1 MKRLI
6 AHRWYIF
13 QGSIIL
19 GVTAGLINSF
29 GPHYWKQFVLIGVVV
44 ALWVSVVINSIYR
57 LRDLSKIGRGY
68 FRTWIQQVWAA
79 EHSLPQGTASTSA
92 AMPDHWS
99 RGR

>member
-29 GPHYWKQFVLIGVVV
+29 GPHYWKQFGLIGVLV

-57 LRDLSKIGRGY
+57 LMDLCKIERGY
-68 FRTWIQQVWAA
+68 FRTWIREVLPA
-79 EHSLPQGTASTSA
+79 EHFLP
-92 AMPDHWS
+92 PH
-99 RGR
+99 

>member
-1 MKRLI
+1 MESDPLERLMKRLI

-29 GPHYWKQFVLIGVVV
+29 GPHYWKQFGLIGVVV

-57 LRDLSKIGRGY
+57 LRGFIQN
-68 FRTWIQQVWAA
+68 RTGI
-79 EHSLPQGTASTSA
+79 LPHMDTG
-92 AMPDHWS
+92 
-99 RGR
+99 GLGN

>member
-1 MKRLI
+1 MESDPLERLMKRLI

-29 GPHYWKQFVLIGVVV
+29 GPHYWKQFGLIGVVV

-57 LRDLSKIGRGY
+57 LRDLCKIERGY
-68 FRTWIQQVWAA
+68 FRTWIREVLPA
-79 EHSLPQGTASTSA
+79 EHFLP
-92 AMPDHWS
+92 PH
-99 RGR
+99 